1 MRPLLLFLAVA
12 AASANISKLPP
23 KISYCDGRTTTDD
36 PWSEDPTTTE
46 DDTTTTSGVTCP
58 LGWIDDGKLGCFLF
72 APQMAGLSWIEA
84 LEYCE
89 EQEGFLAEPKT
100 EEQLNLLTSV
110 AYVEEA
116 VTGVQGWWVGLAD
129 LGHEGE
135 WVWQVDRE
143 DADITDWDSGCPNMS
158 EHNSR
163 DCAALISISAKA

>member
-1 MRPLLLFLAVA
+1 M
-12 AASANISKLPP
+12 
-23 KISYCDGRTTTDD
+23 SYCNDESTTTPEWWTTDPPTTD
-36 PWSEDPTTTE
+36 PWTEDPTTAE

-58 LGWIDDGKLGCFLF
+58 LGWIDDGRLGCFLF

-89 EQEGFLAEPKT
+89 EQDGFLAEPKT
-100 EEQLNLLTSV
+100 EEQLNFVTSL
-110 AYVEEA
+110 AYVEEMA
-116 VTGVQGWWVGLAD
+116 TGVQGWWVGLAD

-143 DADITDWDSGCPNMS
+143 DADITAWDSGCPDML

-163 DCAALISISAKA
+163 DCAALISITAKEDEEQLAAR